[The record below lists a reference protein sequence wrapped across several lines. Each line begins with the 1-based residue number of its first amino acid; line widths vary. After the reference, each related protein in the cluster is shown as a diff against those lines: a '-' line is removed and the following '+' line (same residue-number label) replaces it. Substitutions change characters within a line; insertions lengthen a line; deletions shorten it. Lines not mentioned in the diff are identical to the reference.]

1 MPALVD
7 LLARRAGL
15 VASQLEITVA
25 AFRNEVLQAV
35 PNLEKRINIPCC
47 NASSSPGLVE
57 ANTVDPWN
65 KSGKYAL
72 GWIYFC
78 IILLVATTVK
88 RLYHLWT
95 DKVRTAM
102 YKDNMERSTAKTAT
116 PDSDYEMK
124 ALPSALPTNRSTQI
138 FFPQNGPLVRSP
150 QHDSSVSSF
159 RPLNIGMAL
168 SRFILYRPLP
178 AFHIHRLRKKMR
190 PITFPSSGVILI
202 VTAAL
207 IFVICY
213 CFVPQPLYWPSIQ
226 DGSPPLAIRAGMI
239 AVAMMPWI
247 VGLSMKANIIS
258 YLTGIGHE
266 RLSVLHRWMA
276 YLCLLLSLIHTIP
289 FYITPIWD
297 QGGLKVFRQYF
308 PGNGV
313 YIYGT
318 GKSCQCHNQVSY

>member
-7 LLARRAGL
+7 LLVRRAGL
-15 VASQLEITVA
+15 SLLDTKERTTSLSTDIL
-25 AFRNEVLQAV
+25 NAV
-35 PNLEKRINIPCC
+35 PSLEKRINIPCC
-47 NASSSPGLVE
+47 NASSPPGLVE
-57 ANTVDPWN
+57 ASTIDPWS

-78 IILLVATTVK
+78 IILLVATTIK
-88 RLYHLWT
+88 RLYHLWI
-95 DKVRTAM
+95 DKVRTAIH
-102 YKDNMERSTAKTAT
+102 KESMEMPAARTIT

-124 ALPSALPTNRSTQI
+124 AFPSALPTDRSTQK
-138 FFPQNGPLVRSP
+138 FFPQNVPPPESP
-150 QHDSSVSSF
+150 GHDSLVSSS

-168 SRFILYRPLP
+168 CRFIFYRPIP
-178 AFHIHRLRKKMR
+178 VFQIHRLRKKMR
-190 PITFPSSGVILI
+190 PLTFPSLGVIAI

-207 IFVICY
+207 LFVLCY
-213 CFVPQPLYWPSIQ
+213 SFVPQPLYWQSIQ

-247 VGLSMKANIIS
+247 VGLSMKANIVS

-276 YLCLLLSLIHTIP
+276 YICLLLSLVHTVP
-289 FYITPIWD
+289 FYITPVWD
-297 QGGLKVFRQYF
+297 EGGMKVFRQYF

-318 GKSCQCHNQVSY
+318 G

>member
-15 VASQLEITVA
+15 ALVQLEEA
-25 AFRNEVLQAV
+25 ASSFGNEVLETL
-35 PNLEKRINIPCC
+35 PNLDKRINIPCC
-47 NASSSPGLVE
+47 NASSPPGLVE
-57 ANTVDPWN
+57 ASTVDPWN

-72 GWIYFC
+72 GWVYFC
-78 IILLVATTVK
+78 IILLVAATVK

-95 DKVRTAM
+95 DKVRTAIH
-102 YKDNMERSTAKTAT
+102 KDNMETLVGKTAT

-124 ALPSALPTNRSTQI
+124 AFSSVLLTDRSTQR
-138 FFPQNGPLVRSP
+138 FFPKNGPLP
-150 QHDSSVSSF
+150 QPLQNDSSVSSF
-159 RPLNIGMAL
+159 RPLNIGLAL
-168 SRFILYRPLP
+168 SRFILYRPIP
-178 AFHIHRLRKKMR
+178 AFQIRRLKKKMR
-190 PITFPSSGVILI
+190 PITFPSVGVILI
-202 VTAAL
+202 VAAAL
-207 IFVICY
+207 IFVVCY
-213 CFVPQPLYWPSIQ
+213 CFVPQPLYRQSIQ

-247 VGLSMKANIIS
+247 VGLSMKANIVS

-318 GKSCQCHNQVSY
+318 G